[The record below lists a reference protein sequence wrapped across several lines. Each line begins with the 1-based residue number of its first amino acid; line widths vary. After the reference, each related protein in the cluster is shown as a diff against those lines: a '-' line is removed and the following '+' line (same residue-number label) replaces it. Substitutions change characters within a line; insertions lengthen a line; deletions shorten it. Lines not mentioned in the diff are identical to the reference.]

1 MSFQNE
7 LRLQDWFVG
16 MRRPERCRQCH
27 AGIAKEV
34 HSKAGGK
41 ESVLVISPL
50 YCIIYLFIF
59 NWEMQHPEI

>member
-1 MSFQNE
+1 M
-7 LRLQDWFVG
+7 G
-16 MRRPERCRQCH
+16 MRGPEYRRQCH
-27 AGIAKEV
+27 AGIAEEV
-34 HSKAGGK
+34 HSKAGRK